1 MTDVVFFESA
11 DGVGRI
17 TFERPPA
24 NAYDLAFHTQF
35 IAAIEQANTDS
46 TTRAVIVCSAIEGFF
61 CAGADTGV
69 FAKNST
75 DENKAM
81 VDAARKALAGI
92 ESSDKI
98 FVALLEGHA
107 LGGGLEIA
115 MACDIRFAA
124 DRDFK
129 IGLPETRLGLPPG
142 NGGTQR
148 LPRIVG
154 IGNALMLLA
163 SGEFIAP
170 REAVRLGLVN
180 RLFPAEDARETTEK
194 YAARVAVAA
203 PLAVA
208 AAKRAVRE
216 GLELPLREGLQLEA
230 RLVDGL
236 YESGD
241 AAEGFSAATEKRA
254 PRYRGR

>member
-1 MTDVVFFESA
+1 MTDVVFFEA
-11 DGVGRI
+11 RDGVGRI

-24 NAYDLAFHTQF
+24 NAYDLDFHTQF
-35 IAAIEQANTDS
+35 ITAIEQASADS
-46 TTRAVIVCSAIEGFF
+46 TTRAVIVCSAVKGFF

-69 FAKNST
+69 FAENSI
-75 DENKAM
+75 DRNKAM

-98 FVALLEGHA
+98 FIALLEGHA

-115 MACDIRFAA
+115 LACDIRFAA

-148 LPRIVG
+148 LPRMVG

-163 SGEFIAP
+163 SGESITP
-170 REAVRLGLVN
+170 REALRLGLVN
-180 RLFPAEDARETTEK
+180 RLFSAEHAPEAAER
-194 YAARVAVAA
+194 YAAQVAAAA

-216 GLELPLREGLQLEA
+216 GSELPLRDGLKLEA
-230 RLVDGL
+230 RLVDEL

-241 AAEGFSAATEKRA
+241 AAEGFASVAEKRA
-254 PRYRGR
+254 PGFRGL